1 MNKNSLLSALLMSL
15 FVILTSLPGAA
26 FGSGELTDLGTLP
39 GSSNHSRANAI
50 SRFGNVV
57 VGAGQDTSFNWRA
70 FRWTKSGGMVDL
82 GTLPSGGNSEA
93 FAESED
99 GSVVVGTAYNSS
111 GKERAFRWTQAGG
124 MADLGIL
131 TGGTYSEGRGVSAD
145 GSIVVGVSD
154 IPGPGGLYKAFRWTQ
169 AGGMTDMGAL
179 GGLFSK
185 ANGISADGAVIVGY
199 AHNSGN
205 ARRAFRWTQS
215 DNTMHDLGDLPLGD
229 QYEATAVS
237 ADGQVVVG
245 RYYYNSSYYRAFRW
259 TLAGMVD
266 IGDLGSGTW
275 AEAYGV
281 SGNGKVVV
289 GYSWDTGNLRKAF
302 RWTAATDM
310 QYVKDW
316 VGDVSSS
323 VLYTAYGVSPD
334 GQYVVGEDSFTHH
347 AFMAVLKLTCGSTPV
362 KIAETGSTYATIQS
376 AYDHATTD
384 QTIQMPVSDL
394 TGDLNMQSISNIHVK
409 LSGGYGCDFG
419 ANYGFSTLIG
429 KLTINKGSAKV
440 EYLVIR

>member
-1 MNKNSLLSALLMSL
+1 MRNFLLASAIFMSALIIPSIMPAPL
-15 FVILTSLPGAA
+15 FAA
-26 FGSGELTDLGTLP
+26 GQVTDLGSLP
-39 GSSNHSRANAI
+39 GSSNQSRANAI

-57 VGAGQDTSFNWRA
+57 VGAGQDSSFNWLA
-70 FRWTKSGGMVDL
+70 FRWTKSGGMVSL
-82 GTLPSGGNSEA
+82 GTLPGYDDAEA
-93 FAESED
+93 YALSED
-99 GSVVVGTAYNSS
+99 ANVVVGFAAN
-111 GKERAFRWTQAGG
+111 GEADQRAFRWTQAGG
-124 MADLGIL
+124 MVSLGVL
-131 TGGTYSEGRGVSAD
+131 SGGNYSIAYAVSAD
-145 GSIVVGVSD
+145 GSIVVGYSQTS
-154 IPGPGGLYKAFRWTQ
+154 GGYKAFKWTQ

-179 GGLFSK
+179 GGFFS
-185 ANGISADGAVIVGY
+185 AARGISADGSVIVGF

-237 ADGQVVVG
+237 ADGRVVVG
-245 RYYYNSSYYRAFRW
+245 RYYYNSTNYRAFRW
-259 TLAGMVD
+259 TQDGMVD

-289 GYSWDTGNLRKAF
+289 GYSYDAGNLRKAF
-302 RWTAATDM
+302 RWTVAGM

-323 VLYTAYGVSPD
+323 VLYSAYGVSPD
-334 GQYVVGEDSFTHH
+334 GQYVVGEDSHTHH
-347 AFMAVLKLTCGSTPV
+347 AFMSVVKLTCGSGPGNPVHIGTPG
-362 KIAETGSTYATIQS
+362 TGYATLQD
-376 AYDHATTD
+376 AYSHATEG
-384 QTIQMPVSDL
+384 QTIMMAVADL
-394 TGDLNMQSISNIHVK
+394 TETSVLLNSNINVK

-429 KLTINKGSAKV
+429 KLTIAKGTATIENLIIK
-440 EYLVIR
+440 